1 MSLVTFSV
9 LDEEIRML
17 SKVNI
22 NKVYLELTIQN
33 LFAIKALTLCKVIH
47 TGLLSYL
54 CAQIKKT
61 CIFIGNVTVYEKYF
75 HVF

>member
-1 MSLVTFSV
+1 MSLENETSLVTFSV

-33 LFAIKALTLCKVIH
+33 SFAIKAVTLCK
-47 TGLLSYL
+47 TKL
-54 CAQIKKT
+54 
-61 CIFIGNVTVYEKYF
+61 FIQDCYHICVHKSRKLAF
-75 HVF
+75 L